1 MKTQAPS
8 HYSITIC
15 ITTSLYQALVLVA
28 FAQKGSRQK
37 MPSEAE
43 IEEMQ
48 RMGLA
53 EIYEDGNGL
62 QRIKLTTLGWRFA
75 NDLPQVMRLQPP
87 TPPLN

>member
-1 MKTQAPS
+1 MGDLTRRKA
-8 HYSITIC
+8 IC
-15 ITTSLYQALVLVA
+15 VTLSASLYQALVAVA
-28 FAQKGSRQK
+28 LALRGSSQK

-75 NDLPQVMRLQPP
+75 NDLPQVMCPQPP
-87 TPPLN
+87 APPLN